1 MTEGI
6 WCWKFR
12 GIMQFWWVT
21 GDVILPTRRRQI
33 CNGRGIVIIMCD
45 DPLVFSA
52 DGAKTRSKNCQEERK
67 KESHDC

>member
-1 MTEGI
+1 MP
-6 WCWKFR
+6 
-12 GIMQFWWVT
+12 FWWVT

-52 DGAKTRSKNCQEERK
+52 DGRSKNCKEERK